1 MPRREFLRGLS
12 GAAAFW
18 PLSWHAQQAAMPVIG
33 FLQSASPEGF
43 AFYATAFRNGLK
55 EAGYIEGQNVAIE
68 YRWAKVNWIE
78 CRLLRR
84 TWLAVGS

>member
-33 FLQSASPEGF
+33 FLHSASPEGF

-55 EAGYIEGQNVAIE
+55 EAGYKRARMLRSSIAGP
-68 YRWAKVNWIE
+68 KVNWIE
-78 CRLLRR
+78 CLLLRR